1 MLSLTIKIGWK
12 NWKKLWSQ
20 FRIEKANTC
29 SKVGVFVRIY
39 YINVYCLYKS
49 EQVNS
54 CLCILLVL
62 LNNYIQ
68 TTVCLFAIKLS
79 ENSKNRW
86 IFQGNKSEQI
96 FAFVHYLVRES
107 WCTYMNKCPYIQVY
121 RKRISLPS
129 LAGLFLE

>member
-1 MLSLTIKIGWK
+1 MC
-12 NWKKLWSQ
+12 SQ
-20 FRIEKANTC
+20 ISVQKANTC

-54 CLCILLVL
+54 CLCVLLVL
-62 LNNYIQ
+62 LNNYIRMS
-68 TTVCLFAIKLS
+68 VCLFVIKLS

-96 FAFVHYLVRES
+96 FDFVHYVVRE
-107 WCTYMNKCPYIQVY
+107 
-121 RKRISLPS
+121 R
-129 LAGLFLE
+129 